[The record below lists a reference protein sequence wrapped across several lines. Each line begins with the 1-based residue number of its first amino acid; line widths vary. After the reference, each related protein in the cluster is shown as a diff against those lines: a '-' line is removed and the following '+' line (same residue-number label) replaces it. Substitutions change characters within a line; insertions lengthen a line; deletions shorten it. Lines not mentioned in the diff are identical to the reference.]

1 MKLFASESFLLMSS
15 ASSFD
20 FLLKPIFLH
29 GFSASLHLVL
39 LLFLSLLWAVNRV
52 KGTGRESSM
61 KTLKQRKVLWY
72 NQTLACCV
80 VVSAFNV
87 VLFLLS
93 CFCWYRNDCSVV
105 KLVILSDYVVKLL
118 AWCAMCV
125 FLHCQLSNSGGQME
139 FPFLLR
145 VWWGFYFSISCYCL
159 VIDIVLFTKQ
169 VPFPSQYLVSDVV
182 SVVTG
187 LFLCIVGFLARNEGA
202 KALLQEPLLDGD
214 SNVSNGIKLSRK
226 RGSDTITPY
235 SNAGIFSIL
244 TFSWMGPLIAAGNK
258 KTLDLEDV
266 PQLDSHDSAVGA
278 FPNFKNRLESTDS
291 EGNGVTLLK
300 LVKALFLLA
309 WKDILTTA
317 LFAFLSTVASYVGPY
332 LIDTFVLYLNG
343 QRLFNYEGYLLVT
356 AFFVAKLVECISQR
370 HWFFKL
376 QQVGLRLRAVMVA
389 MIYNKGLTLSCQSKQ
404 CHTSGE
410 VINFMTVDA
419 DRVGEFCFYMHDLW
433 TAAMQVVLALLILF
447 KYLGLAS
454 VAAFVAT
461 VLVMLVNIPLG
472 KVLEKLQEKLMESKD
487 KRMNATSEIL
497 RNMRILKLQGWEM
510 KFLSKI
516 IGLRNVEEG
525 SLKRFIYTNAI
536 SSFFFSIAPSVVS
549 VSTFGA
555 CILLGVPL
563 ESGKIL
569 SALATFRILQG
580 SIHALPETISMIA
593 QTKVSL
599 DRIASFLQLDDSQP
613 DVIEKLPRGSS
624 DTAVEVVDGNFS
636 WYFSSTATLTNIN
649 LKVYHGMK
657 VAVCGTVG
665 SGKSSLLSC
674 ILGELPKISGSLK
687 LCGTKAYVAQS
698 PWIQSGKI
706 EENILFGKEMDRER
720 YDRIL
725 EACALKKDLEI
736 LPFGDQT
743 VIGERGINLSG
754 GQKQRVQIARALYQ
768 DADIYLLDDP
778 FSAVDAH
785 TGSHL
790 FKEVLLCSLI
800 SKTVIYVTHQV
811 EFLPAADLILV
822 MEDGRITQAGK
833 YYDIL
838 KSGTDFMFLVGAH
851 KKALSAIGAVETGT
865 DSEQSRS
872 EGLKGD
878 GGLESAQGNES
889 DNIEDVGPKGQLVQ
903 EEEREKGKVGFSI
916 YWKYITTAYG
926 GFLVPLVLLAQILFQ
941 TFQIGSNYWMA
952 WASPTSADVEPPVG
966 SLTLIIVY
974 LVLAISSAFSVLT
987 RAMLLSTVGYKTA
1000 TLLFKKMH
1008 SCIFRAP
1015 MAFFDSTPSGRILN
1029 RASTDQNAVDLRI
1042 PYQVGGFAFSVIN
1055 LLGIIVAMSQGAWQI
1070 FIIFIP
1076 VIVTCIWYQQYYIS
1090 SARELARLVGVSK
1103 APVIQHFAETLLGV
1117 TTIRCF
1123 DQESRFQET
1132 NLTLNDSYSRPKFH
1146 VSCAKEWLCFRLD
1159 MLSSITFAFGL
1170 FILISVPKGVIN
1182 PAIAGLAVTYG
1193 LNLNLLQ
1200 TWLVWNICNME
1211 NQIVSV
1217 ERMLQYSSIPCESAL
1232 VIETNCPERS
1242 WPFHGEVNILNL
1254 QVRYAPHLPLVLRGL
1269 TCTFPGG
1276 LKTGIVGKTG
1286 SGKSTLIQA
1295 LFRIIEPAAGQIII
1309 DGVNISSIGLH
1320 DLRSKLSIIPQD
1332 PTMFGGTVRS
1342 NLDPLEEY
1350 TDEQIWEALD
1360 MCQLGDEVRKKE
1372 GRLNSTVIEN
1382 GENWSMGQRQLV
1394 CLGRLLLKKSKIV
1407 VLDEAT
1413 ASVDTVTDDLI
1424 QTTLREHFSNATV
1437 ITIAH
1442 RITSV
1447 LDSDMILLLSQ
1458 GVVEEFDSPARL
1470 LENKSSSFAQLVAE
1484 YSTRSDS
1491 SLQKLE

>member
-1 MKLFASESFLLMSS
+1 
-15 ASSFD
+15 
-20 FLLKPIFLH
+20 
-29 GFSASLHLVL
+29 
-39 LLFLSLLWAVNRV
+39 
-52 KGTGRESSM
+52 
-61 KTLKQRKVLWY
+61 
-72 NQTLACCV
+72 
-80 VVSAFNV
+80 
-87 VLFLLS
+87 
-93 CFCWYRNDCSVV
+93 
-105 KLVILSDYVVKLL
+105 
-118 AWCAMCV
+118 
-125 FLHCQLSNSGGQME
+125 
-139 FPFLLR
+139 
-145 VWWGFYFSISCYCL
+145 
-159 VIDIVLFTKQ
+159 
-169 VPFPSQYLVSDVV
+169 YLVSDVV

-214 SNVSNGIKLSRK
+214 SNVSNGINLSRK
-226 RGSDTITPY
+226 RGCDTITPY

-291 EGNGVTLLK
+291 EGNGVSLLK

-410 VINFMTVDA
+410 IINFMTVDA

-454 VAAFVAT
+454 VAAFFAT

-613 DVIEKLPRGSS
+613 DVIEKLPRGSL

-657 VAVCGTVG
+657 VAVCGT
-665 SGKSSLLSC
+665 
-674 ILGELPKISGSLK
+674 
-687 LCGTKAYVAQS
+687 AYVAQS

-811 EFLPAADLILV
+811 EFLPAADLIL
-822 MEDGRITQAGK
+822 
-833 YYDIL
+833 
-838 KSGTDFMFLVGAH
+838 
-851 KKALSAIGAVETGT
+851 
-865 DSEQSRS
+865 
-872 EGLKGD
+872 
-878 GGLESAQGNES
+878 
-889 DNIEDVGPKGQLVQ
+889 
-903 EEEREKGKVGFSI
+903 
-916 YWKYITTAYG
+916 
-926 GFLVPLVLLAQILFQ
+926 
-941 TFQIGSNYWMA
+941 
-952 WASPTSADVEPPVG
+952 
-966 SLTLIIVY
+966 
-974 LVLAISSAFSVLT
+974 
-987 RAMLLSTVGYKTA
+987 
-1000 TLLFKKMH
+1000 
-1008 SCIFRAP
+1008 
-1015 MAFFDSTPSGRILN
+1015 
-1029 RASTDQNAVDLRI
+1029 
-1042 PYQVGGFAFSVIN
+1042 
-1055 LLGIIVAMSQGAWQI
+1055 
-1070 FIIFIP
+1070 
-1076 VIVTCIWYQQYYIS
+1076 
-1090 SARELARLVGVSK
+1090 
-1103 APVIQHFAETLLGV
+1103 
-1117 TTIRCF
+1117 
-1123 DQESRFQET
+1123 
-1132 NLTLNDSYSRPKFH
+1132 
-1146 VSCAKEWLCFRLD
+1146 
-1159 MLSSITFAFGL
+1159 
-1170 FILISVPKGVIN
+1170 
-1182 PAIAGLAVTYG
+1182 
-1193 LNLNLLQ
+1193 
-1200 TWLVWNICNME
+1200 
-1211 NQIVSV
+1211 
-1217 ERMLQYSSIPCESAL
+1217 
-1232 VIETNCPERS
+1232 
-1242 WPFHGEVNILNL
+1242 
-1254 QVRYAPHLPLVLRGL
+1254 
-1269 TCTFPGG
+1269 
-1276 LKTGIVGKTG
+1276 
-1286 SGKSTLIQA
+1286 
-1295 LFRIIEPAAGQIII
+1295 
-1309 DGVNISSIGLH
+1309 
-1320 DLRSKLSIIPQD
+1320 
-1332 PTMFGGTVRS
+1332 
-1342 NLDPLEEY
+1342 
-1350 TDEQIWEALD
+1350 
-1360 MCQLGDEVRKKE
+1360 
-1372 GRLNSTVIEN
+1372 
-1382 GENWSMGQRQLV
+1382 
-1394 CLGRLLLKKSKIV
+1394 
-1407 VLDEAT
+1407 
-1413 ASVDTVTDDLI
+1413 
-1424 QTTLREHFSNATV
+1424 
-1437 ITIAH
+1437 
-1442 RITSV
+1442 
-1447 LDSDMILLLSQ
+1447 
-1458 GVVEEFDSPARL
+1458 
-1470 LENKSSSFAQLVAE
+1470 
-1484 YSTRSDS
+1484 
-1491 SLQKLE
+1491 